1 MDAHARFASALSVA
15 TSPGVYSEHTC
26 SFTVCGLSIA
36 TMASMELDS
45 LSHSSKYSSGITYP
59 FGRTK
64 VVDLSSRPNL
74 TALPPSSVRSTAT
87 TLPIF
92 LPSRCEAPAL
102 FSAAISAARAA
113 LVCSYI
119 ARRLHLPPPVFSSTS
134 RSVALIAPSAR
145 ARSSPVASLALSR
158 HIFFPARIAAPIS
171 SALAENSSQTSFAFS
186 NASNASSAAF
196 AASVIA
202 TCEAL
207 YAACRPYTPPHTRAS
222 RRWHSDASE
231 WSYS

>member
-1 MDAHARFASALSVA
+1 MDAHTRLASALSIA

-113 LVCSYI
+113 LVCSYM
-119 ARRLHLPPPVFSSTS
+119 ARRLHLPPPVWTS

-145 ARSSPVASLALSR
+145 ARSSPLASLARSR
-158 HIFFPARIAAPIS
+158 HTFFPARIAAPIS
-171 SALAENSSQTSFAFS
+171 SALAENSSHTSFAFS
-186 NASNASSAAF
+186 NASYASSAAF
-196 AASVIA
+196 PASVIA

-207 YAACRPYTPPHTRAS
+207 YAACRPYTDPHTRAS